1 MQRFNQSASLDV
13 LCNVVTLK
21 GQCAFLGLSFVQH
34 FNPSASLDFLCNV
47 ITRKGQSASL
57 DFLCNVITRK
67 GQSASL
73 GLSIVGRFK
82 H

>member
-1 MQRFNQSASLDV
+1 VQRFNQSASLDV

-57 DFLCNVITRK
+57 
-67 GQSASL
+67 
-73 GLSIVGRFK
+73 GLSIVGRLK